1 MRNWAPAF
9 AGEALFLL
17 SCVLSLLI
25 PLPAKAQDAGR
36 FVTIDAAP
44 SVNIAPPRVTI
55 WLPQGYD
62 TGKRR
67 YGVVY
72 MHDGQNLFDRKRS
85 NFDKVWAADK
95 AVLRLVAAGK
105 IAPVIIV
112 GVDQPGEARYRQYFP
127 QRLYAARLAQA
138 ACRYRSE
145 RQGPAD
151 RRRLICVF

>member
-1 MRNWAPAF
+1 MF
-9 AGEALFLL
+9 FVLCLL
-17 SCVLSLLI
+17 ALLI
-25 PLPAKAQDAGR
+25 PFRATAQDAGR

-44 SVNIAPPRVTI
+44 SVNITPPRVTI
-55 WLPQGYD
+55 WLPPGYD
-62 TGKRR
+62 AGKRR

-112 GVDQPGEARYRQYFP
+112 GVDQP
-127 QRLYAARLAQA
+127 
-138 ACRYRSE
+138 
-145 RQGPAD
+145 
-151 RRRLICVF
+151 